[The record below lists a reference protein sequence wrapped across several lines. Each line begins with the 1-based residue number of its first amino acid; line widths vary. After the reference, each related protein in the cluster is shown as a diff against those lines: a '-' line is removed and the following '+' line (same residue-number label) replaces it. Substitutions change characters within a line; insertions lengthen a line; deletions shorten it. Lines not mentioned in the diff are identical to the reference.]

1 MQDYVW
7 VFVVDLFN
15 SCDLGVCNIVMGE
28 VEMCCNRDIF
38 SAFGLVLF
46 YVGACVV
53 TKKAGDVI

>member
-53 TKKAGDVI
+53 KPSV